1 MSVLRER
8 CLFVAIAALTT
19 WAFIQSPSA
28 QISGSTGGD
37 LVPPPPV
44 GTRIPK
50 QMGVPA
56 TAAAAA
62 ADKKAAAAM
71 TTLPSPMLTDADR
84 KATEAMS
91 R

>member
-1 MSVLRER
+1 MSVLPER

-50 QMGVPA
+50 QMGGPA
-56 TAAAAA
+56 TAAAVA
-62 ADKKAAAAM
+62 ADKKAEAAM
-71 TTLPSPMLTDADR
+71 TTWPNTTLTDADR
-84 KATEAMS
+84 KAAAAMS